1 MNFINSQE
9 NNATGRHGRCGSGVL
24 GWDAYTPLW
33 CIPQSISLVSSGVS
47 VVFLI
52 YFALIKHAL
61 PPTQRDPPP
70 LFPST
75 STWCRFFDSSSRA
88 LRKKKQCITIKM
100 IIVLLVL
107 QMFKSNGK
115 KFRFKICFKNLIWL
129 QNLNIFFFFCL
140 HKMLATFS

>member
-1 MNFINSQE
+1 M
-9 NNATGRHGRCGSGVL
+9 L

-70 LFPST
+70 LFS
-75 STWCRFFDSSSRA
+75 STWCRFFDSSSKA
-88 LRKKKQCITIKM
+88 LRKKTVHTIEMIT
-100 IIVLLVL
+100 VLLVL

-129 QNLNIFFFFCL
+129 QNLNIFFFLPSQNVGYIFL
-140 HKMLATFS
+140 SASVASVAIFGYI